1 MKKDLIAAAIAIF
14 LIVLIASG
22 TKIQS
27 VDDYYLTHIDDITED
42 SETVTLSIRC
52 DTVLDNWDK
61 LDEELKFEKYVPQSG
76 VILQEFTLVLRK
88 NDTVYDILNR
98 AVRHKKIHMECV
110 YSANY
115 GSVYV
120 QGINHLYEFSCGELS
135 GWMYEV
141 NGVFPNYGC
150 SKYVL
155 KNGDKIEWV
164 YTCDLGRDVGGYM
177 GDICS
182 SLGGRGANPLG
193 GGFFTGGIVA
203 NSLGGVSLFGDFAA
217 AKRYSGVLA

>member
-27 VDDYYLTHIDDITED
+27 VDDYYLTHIDDVTEN
-42 SETVTLSIRC
+42 SETVTLSVRC

-61 LDEELKFEKYVPQSG
+61 LDDELKFEKYVPQSG
-76 VILQEFTLVLRK
+76 VILQEFMLVLRK

-135 GWMYEV
+135 GWMYKV

-177 GDICS
+177 GDISS
-182 SLGGRGANPLG
+182 SLGGFFAG
-193 GGFFTGGIVA
+193 GVGG
-203 NSLGGVSLFGDFAA
+203 NSLGCVGAYPNVISVGCFTDINC
-217 AKRYSGVLA
+217 YSGVLA

>member
-1 MKKDLIAAAIAIF
+1 MQIHNPYHNFKIKNGFACYAEASGGKYNIYSVKLSTGKNTLLCAAKKDL
-14 LIVLIASG
+14 S
-22 TKIQS
+22 Q
-27 VDDYYLTHIDDITED
+27 
-42 SETVTLSIRC
+42 
-52 DTVLDNWDK
+52 
-61 LDEELKFEKYVPQSG
+61 YVYNG
-76 VILQEFTLVLRK
+76 NTLVWSDGDGVHYLR

-135 GWMYEV
+135 GWMYKV
-141 NGVFPNYGC
+141 NGIFPNYGC

-177 GDICS
+177 GDISS
-182 SLGGRGANPLG
+182 SLGGRDANPICGRSENSLG
-193 GGFFTGGIVA
+193 GGFFAGGVDA
-203 NSLGGVSLFGDFAA
+203 NSLGGVGAYPNVKSVGCFTDINC
-217 AKRYSGVLA
+217 YSGALA

>member
-27 VDDYYLTHIDDITED
+27 VDDYYLTHIDDVTEN
-42 SETVTLSIRC
+42 SETVTLSVRC

-61 LDEELKFEKYVPQSG
+61 LDDELKFEKYVPQSG

-135 GWMYEV
+135 GWMYKV

-155 KNGDKIEWV
+155 KNGDIIEWV
-164 YTCDLGRDVGGYM
+164 YTCDLGRDVDGYM
-177 GDICS
+177 GDISS
-182 SLGGRGANPLG
+182 SL
-193 GGFFTGGIVA
+193 GGFFTGGIGA